1 MSTRLRTISPRLRST
16 FLLALGAAALVLPA
30 CVRRSI
36 LVTSEPPGATVFLND
51 QQIGTTPCETD
62 FRFFGTYDVRLTLDG
77 YQSIVTSEEAKAPL
91 HEQPGLDLVAAP
103 FPFNTRIAWHYV
115 LEKNPETI
123 DRAKAEPQLIQ
134 RGRDLGARVTP
145 PTPPPSAP
153 STPSTTAPAPAST
166 PAP

>member
-1 MSTRLRTISPRLRST
+1 MSTVPRTISPRTSPMPPARTLLLT
-16 FLLALGAAALVLPA
+16 LCALALTLPA

-36 LVTSEPPGATVFLND
+36 LVTSDPPGATVFLND
-51 QQIGTTPCETD
+51 QQVGTTPCETD
-62 FRFFGTYDVRLTLDG
+62 FRFYGTYDVRLTLDG
-77 YQSIVTSEEAKAPL
+77 YQSIVTSETAQTPL

-115 LEKNPETI
+115 LEKKPEAV
-123 DRAKAEPQLIQ
+123 DRAKAEPALIQ

-145 PTPPPSAP
+145 PSPTANPSP
-153 STPSTTAPAPAST
+153 TPAST